1 MKKIICMLLA
11 VMLLPVS
18 ACAQPVEPDLSA
30 YDTSGKAEIPME
42 ILGGLDQAT
51 REDLLE
57 EPKYVALTFDDGPRA
72 DTTGRLLDGLLERG
86 RRPLSLSSGSRCR
99 AMRTCSG
106 GCGRRDTRSATT
118 PIPTS
123 GC

>member
-30 YDTSGKAEIPME
+30 YDTSGKAEIRMA

-51 REDLLE
+51 R
-57 EPKYVALTFDDGPRA
+57 
-72 DTTGRLLDGLLERG
+72 
-86 RRPLSLSSGSRCR
+86 
-99 AMRTCSG
+99 
-106 GCGRRDTRSATT
+106 
-118 PIPTS
+118 
-123 GC
+123 